1 LIYNGSGRRAFC
13 GPLVEP
19 TLKLGKVDA
28 KNFITDRCLKKL
40 EEEGFVQ

>member
-1 LIYNGSGRRAFC
+1 LIYNSSGRRAFS

-28 KNFITDRCLKKL
+28 KNFITDRYLKKL
-40 EEEGFVQ
+40 DEEGLTK